1 MMSRINIS
9 DPNSNPN
16 VWREMLALDK
26 LAAEIAVLKKERDHY
41 RENLSS
47 IFSRIASGDEVYL
60 QYDNGDVIWIMR
72 KPGEQPQ

>member
-1 MMSRINIS
+1 MSRINIS

-47 IFSRIASGDEVYL
+47 IFGRIAAGDEVYL

-72 KPGEQPQ
+72 KPEEPAQ